1 LKRCHGACVGVEAPT
16 TYNLR
21 VLDALKEYQEELW
34 PYEGAI
40 AIKEHCP
47 VNQITQFLV
56 FNQWRH
62 LGTFHAEHQLHA
74 WKELPLKSATYHY
87 DAYKILLSYL
97 KNKSKIAQLMVLDK
111 HSML

>member
-1 LKRCHGACVGVEAPT
+1 MGLVFGVEAPT
-16 TYNLR
+16 IYNLR
-21 VLDALKEYQEELW
+21 VLEALKEYQEDIW
-34 PYEGAI
+34 PYKGAI

-62 LGTFHAEHQLHA
+62 LGTFLDEHQLHA
-74 WKELPLKSATYHY
+74 WKELPLKSGTYHY

-97 KNKSKIAQLMVLDK
+97 KNKSKIVAVNNI
-111 HSML
+111 